1 MTSYPHIIHIFA
13 VKFVFSEM
21 NLKEKQDNK
30 SKSEEKF
37 FKMHKDDS
45 DRLFEENS
53 APIGWGYVI
62 R

>member
-1 MTSYPHIIHIFA
+1 MQIIFID
-13 VKFVFSEM
+13 M

>member
-1 MTSYPHIIHIFA
+1 LIEII
-13 VKFVFSEM
+13 SLQM
-21 NLKEKQDNK
+21 NLKDGLSKKEKQDNK
-30 SKSEEKF
+30 TKSEEKF